1 MFLRTIKTF
10 CRPVGLFLAVLL
22 LPLTALAQSTAS
34 GSVAGVIVS
43 TWNAAP
49 LAGVTV
55 TVRGTTLA
63 TQADANGRFELKGVP
78 TGDQVLRF
86 SKSGYASATVTEVRV
101 LPDQTTTVNGNL
113 RPEFYDLEE
122 YEVTAEEFADQTEK
136 IIFER
141 QQSGAM
147 VDAIGSEQFSKLGA
161 GDAGAIVA
169 KVTGVSI
176 VDGKY
181 AVVRGL
187 SDRYTRTLLNGVE
200 VPSADPYKL
209 SPQLDLFPSAMI
221 DKISVSKTFTP
232 DQPGGT
238 GGGTI
243 DIRTK
248 TFPEKPFFKFTLGT
262 SYNPNSNLKSD
273 FLADPNSS
281 MAQLALPSGP
291 KALAP
296 ELYGVTDPPNPPG
309 PASSRET
316 QTRANQRAQQ
326 ANDVS
331 SLMKQLGTTDF
342 AGQLRSSPLNS
353 GFNASAGATKPVFGH
368 NLGYFAGVNYKR
380 DFLSI
385 EGAEIGRW
393 SPEGEV
399 KRHGTEQRGNIKTD
413 YGANVNLGYEL
424 WPESLLGFNFMVAHS
439 SDEEAR
445 HATFDYFEG
454 KEESYFER
462 WQLRYTE
469 REIFNYQ
476 FSGHHPLPF
485 RVDNPFLQP
494 FAESEFDWVVSLAN
508 TSQNEPDNRFMN
520 YFVDKNSGQ
529 PSFGDAATPFPQFP
543 SRYFREI
550 NESSLNWRLDW
561 MLPLDFLP
569 HESKLKTGYWNSS
582 TDRVFREQY
591 FSYTGSTGFDLN
603 NPNSYLND
611 PAYLEY
617 VAQHLGGIRTNYN
630 FSRYVS
636 DSYAHPYTAALDVN
650 AVYLM
655 GDVGIFKWLRL
666 VGGARLENTDL
677 SINARNDGSG
687 KIKQADLLPAVGI
700 ILTMVTNVQLR
711 LGYGETLS
719 RPSFR
724 ELAPIQGYLPDI
736 GVTAVGNPNLQM
748 THIKSYDIRLEW
760 FPSPGDI
767 ISGGLFYKQ
776 LEGPVE
782 LIDKTIGVA
791 GEGQITW
798 ENRESGQVMG
808 VEFEARKSLE
818 FMSRQLKGLTLGLNA
833 SYIQSETKHTATE
846 LANNPFAE
854 ETRPLY
860 DQSPYIVNLDLNYEH
875 PTSGTSF
882 TIGANFTGER
892 IVLATSLGEDVYEH
906 PPISLDAAI
915 AQKFWKH
922 WTIRFAVKNILD
934 PEYRQT
940 IGPDP
945 GGPVFQS
952 YHRGRTYLVTLTG
965 EF

>member
-1 MFLRTIKTF
+1 MFLRLAHSF
-10 CRPVGLFLAVLL
+10 RRPAGIFLAVLL
-22 LPLTALAQSTAS
+22 LPFAARAQGS
-34 GSVAGVIVS
+34 GSVAGTVVS
-43 TWNAAP
+43 SWNAAP

-63 TQADANGRFELKGVP
+63 ATADAGGRFELKNVP
-78 TGDQVLRF
+78 AGEQVLRF

-136 IIFER
+136 IIFDR

-161 GDAGAIVA
+161 ADAGAIVA

-221 DKISVSKTFTP
+221 DRISVSKTFTP

-248 TFPEKPFFKFTLGT
+248 TFPEKSFFKFTLGT
-262 SYNPNSNLKSD
+262 SYNPNSNLKGD

-291 KALAP
+291 KPLAENLFGLTEVP
-296 ELYGVTDPPNPPG
+296 RPPG

-316 QTRANQRAQQ
+316 PTRANQRAAQ
-326 ANDVS
+326 ANEVQG
-331 SLMKQLGTTDF
+331 LMNQLGTANF
-342 AGQLRSSPLNS
+342 AGVLRSSPLNS
-353 GFNASAGATKPVFGH
+353 GFTASAGATKPVLGH
-368 NLGYFAGVNYKR
+368 NFGFFGGVNYKR
-380 DFLSI
+380 DFLSV
-385 EGAEIGRW
+385 ENAEIGRY
-393 SPEGEV
+393 SPEGV
-399 KRHGTEQRGNIKTD
+399 AKRFGTEQRGNIKTD

-424 WPESLLGFNFMVAHS
+424 WKESLLGFNFMLAHS
-439 SDEEAR
+439 TDEEAR
-445 HATFDYFEG
+445 HATFTQFEG
-454 KEESYFER
+454 KEGDSLER

-469 REIFNYQ
+469 REILNYQ
-476 FSGHHPLPF
+476 LNGHHPLPF
-485 RVDNPFLQP
+485 HPDNKFLKP
-494 FAESEFDWVVSLAN
+494 FAESELDWVVSLAD
-508 TSQNEPDNRFMN
+508 TTQNEPDNRFMN
-520 YFVDKNSGQ
+520 YFVSPGGQ
-529 PSFGDAATPFPQFP
+529 PSFGDAATPFPQYP

-550 NESSLNWRLDW
+550 TENGFNWRLDW
-561 MLPLDFLP
+561 TLPLDFMP
-569 HESKLKTGYWNSS
+569 NESKLKAGYWSS
-582 TDRVFREQY
+582 SSDRNFKEQY
-591 FSYTGSTGFDLN
+591 FSYTGSQGFDVN
-603 NPNSYLND
+603 NPNSYLNN
-611 PAYLEY
+611 PEYLNY
-617 VAQHLGGIRTNYN
+617 VANHISGIRTNYN
-630 FSRYVS
+630 FSRYIT
-636 DSYAHPYTAALDVN
+636 DSFAHPYTASLDVK
-650 AVYLM
+650 AFYLM
-655 GDVGIFKWLRL
+655 GDIGIFKWLRL
-666 VGGARLENTDL
+666 VAGVRMESTDL
-677 SINARNDGSG
+677 SVEAGRDGSS
-687 KIKQADLLPAVGI
+687 KIKQSDLLPAASL

-711 LGYGETLS
+711 LSYGETLS

-724 ELAPIQGYLPDI
+724 ELAPIQNYLPDV
-736 GVTAVGNPNLQM
+736 GVTATGNSELQM
-748 THIKSYDIRLEW
+748 TAIKSYDIRLEW
-760 FPSPGDI
+760 FPNPGDL

-776 LEGPVE
+776 LENPVE

-798 ENRESGQVMG
+798 NNRDSGRVMG
-808 VEFEARKSLE
+808 AEFEARKSLE
-818 FMSRQLKGLTLGLNA
+818 FVSRHFKGLTLGVNA
-833 SYIQSETKHTATE
+833 SYIQSQTEHTQTE
-846 LANNPFAE
+846 LDNNPFAE
-854 ETRPLY
+854 KSRPLY

-875 PTSGTSF
+875 PTSGTSL
-882 TIGANFTGER
+882 TLGANFTGER

-906 PPISLDAAI
+906 PPISFDAAI
-915 AQKFWKH
+915 SQKFWKH

-934 PEYRQT
+934 PQYLQT
-940 IGPDP
+940 LGADSS
-945 GGPVFQS
+945 GPVFQS
-952 YHRGRTYLVTLTG
+952 YHRGRTYALTLTG